1 MITAGCGSLV
11 RAPGPLLGQRVARV
25 VVAGVVL
32 EQGPGLAGVLVG
44 GLPADVLQLAPE
56 LLHAAHRLLLALHLH
71 QGVQLVAQRHRA
83 GRVGL
88 PGLEQQH

>member
-32 EQGPGLAGVLVG
+32 ELVLCSAPSVSQSVFRITEK
-44 GLPADVLQLAPE
+44 ASVIVQL
-56 LLHAAHRLLLALHLH
+56 HRLIDL
-71 QGVQLVAQRHRA
+71 RH
-83 GRVGL
+83 
-88 PGLEQQH
+88 